1 MLTVTVELKKKYPDT
16 PQHLVSIALESVNFD
31 EKRADQIL
39 LIISQEEQ
47 EKAEKHPPTQS
58 LPPKV

>member
-1 MLTVTVELKKKYPDT
+1 MELKKKYPDT

-39 LIISQEEQ
+39 QIITQEEQ
-47 EKAEKHPPTQS
+47 ERVEKLPTA
-58 LPPKV
+58 LPPPVKV